1 MYESFFNLNSKP
13 FDLLPNPSYLYMSGT
28 HGKALSY
35 LRYGIQ
41 ERIGFILLTG
51 EVGAGKTT
59 LIQELIKS
67 HLERVTLARVFNTRV
82 DSHQLLTM
90 VNDDFGL
97 ETSGRSKAAL
107 VRELNDFLIDQYAM
121 GNQAVLI
128 IDEAQNLSGELLE
141 EVRMLSNLETDG
153 GKLMQI
159 VLVGQPELRDTLA
172 KPELLQMR
180 QRIQV
185 ACHLG
190 SLDENEVREYILCRF
205 EKAGNREAVS
215 IDDGAFGLIHG
226 ACRGIPRL
234 INILCDYMMMDA
246 FSDERR
252 SVAKADLQA
261 IIDELDFERKYWNPA
276 QASAKAQRRTE
287 GTKPPA
293 LGYRSRKAEEVLR
306 TIRNIDARLES
317 AERQLGISGP
327 EAMLNLSD
335 RVDRIEQGLAARIS
349 RLEQDVNMARQMAMD
364 AGMYLRRTPE
374 TPLADT
380 PGHGPKRG
388 WVSRMLFGDR

>member
-1 MYESFFNLNSKP
+1 MYESFFNLNTKP

-82 DSHQLLTM
+82 DSQQLLTM
-90 VNDDFGL
+90 INDDFGL
-97 ETSGRSKAAL
+97 ETGGRSKAAL

-153 GKLMQI
+153 GKLVQI

-190 SLDENEVREYILCRF
+190 SLDESEVKEYVLCRL
-205 EKAGNREAVS
+205 EKAGNREAVA
-215 IDDGAFGLIHG
+215 IEDGAFGVIHG

-246 FSDERR
+246 FSDERKT
-252 SVAKADLQA
+252 VAQADVQA
-261 IIDELDFERKYWNPA
+261 IVDELDFERKYWNPKVA
-276 QASAKAQRRTE
+276 AKPVRKTDT
-287 GTKPPA
+287 TKPA
-293 LGYRSRKAEEVLR
+293 LAYRSRKAEEVLR
-306 TIRNIDARLES
+306 AIRNLDARLES

-335 RVDRIEQGLAARIS
+335 RVDRIEQGLAARVS
-349 RLEQDVNMARQMAMD
+349 RLEEDVNMARQLAMD
-364 AGMYLRRTPE
+364 AGMYLRRGPE
-374 TPLADT
+374 RPLTDR
-380 PGHGPKRG
+380 PGQEPKRG